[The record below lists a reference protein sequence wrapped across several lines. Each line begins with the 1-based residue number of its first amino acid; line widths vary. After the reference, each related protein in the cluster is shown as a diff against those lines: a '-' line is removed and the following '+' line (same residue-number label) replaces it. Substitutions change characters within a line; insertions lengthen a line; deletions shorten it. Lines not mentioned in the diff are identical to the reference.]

1 MLKGIKN
8 KNILA
13 GALII
18 LVLLL
23 IIFLPSSKKQSE
35 SREEPKKEEIYKT
48 QDYEPIFDR
57 KNKDS
62 PESVT
67 PDNLI
72 DKIILEITGGDSET
86 FCSTKEDGTKYNL
99 NDREGYKDKS
109 IYLDLNSDGADEIII
124 EPIEVCGF
132 IIRGA
137 SGNGPFYIF
146 QKEGEEWVKIG
157 ELNGN
162 LIRVSKEKT
171 NGYFKINTN
180 YHLSAKSGFDTFYE
194 YVPDENEAGL
204 GSYIE
209 VFRSDYDNA
218 E

>member
-1 MLKGIKN
+1 MKILKN
-8 KNILA
+8 KNILIP
-13 GALII
+13 LII
-18 LVLLL
+18 IFILLL
-23 IIFLPSSKKQSE
+23 IIFLPSSKQQPE
-35 SREEPKKEEIYKT
+35 SREEAKKEEIYKT
-48 QDYEPIFDR
+48 QDYEPVFDR

-109 IYLDLNSDGADEIII
+109 IYLDLNSDGTDEIII

-137 SGNGPFYIF
+137 SRNGPFYIF
-146 QKEGEEWVKIG
+146 QKEGEEWVKTG

-171 NGYFKINTN
+171 NGYFKLNTN

-194 YVPDENEAGL
+194 YVPDENEACL
-204 GSYIE
+204 GSYVE
-209 VFRSDYDNA
+209 VFRSDYDNV